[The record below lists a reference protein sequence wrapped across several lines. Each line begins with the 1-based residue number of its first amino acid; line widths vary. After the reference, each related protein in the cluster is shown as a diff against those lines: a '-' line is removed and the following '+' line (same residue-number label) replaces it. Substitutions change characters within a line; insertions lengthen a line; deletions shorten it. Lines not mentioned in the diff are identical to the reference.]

1 MLQHLSVR
9 LALSVCC
16 SAVIASLLSLV
27 PGWIGS
33 ERQDAD
39 LPAFQQESR
48 GHLTAD
54 NVVNMLTA
62 RDWQADLSQVDW
74 DAPNRSLR
82 LRIVSYEKERLYHDA
97 LALIRHV
104 FSTADN
110 VRLLQLEA
118 LQSGTRQGFVV
129 KARPS
134 DVRRWAMLRDDSKKP
149 EEVLRAVFRLEP
161 FQSGGLGTEE

>member
-1 MLQHLSVR
+1 VRHLSVR

-33 ERQDAD
+33 ERQDAE
-39 LPAFQQESR
+39 LPVFQQKSR

-54 NVVNMLTA
+54 NVVNILTA
-62 RDWQADLSQVDW
+62 RDWRIDLRQVDW
-74 DAPNRSLR
+74 DATNRSLR
-82 LRIVSYEKERLYHDA
+82 LRIVSHDKKRLYYDA

-129 KARPS
+129 KARSS
-134 DVRRWAMLRDDSKKP
+134 DLVRRWAMLQDDSKKP
-149 EEVLRAVFRLEP
+149 EEVLRAVFRLKP
-161 FQSGGLGTEE
+161 FRSEGLGMEE